1 MLRHL
6 IAKEFR
12 LLFSD
17 LHGLALLFLM
27 PAVFVLIMSF
37 ALDASFKG
45 KSPTLVYHVIVQDH
59 SSESESLLKA
69 LRETYGEPVQHRSEA
84 LAKNALERGEL
95 QALVIAESDYLDK
108 VTEGEL
114 AVSLWVAPDLSEA
127 QLLRLQGVL
136 QRHFSIALLQMMSF
150 EEDDSGLDLN
160 DSLRTQVYQTGSEQ
174 RLRPSAVQQNVP
186 AWLLF
191 AMFFITVPLSN
202 TLLEER
208 AQGTLSR
215 LRSMGVKKWQLL
227 LGKIVP
233 YFVIN
238 LLQAAVLLALG
249 RYLMPVLGGEALTIS
264 GSIWALLLMIASAS
278 LAAISYAMLVA
289 GLARTTEQATLV
301 TGVCNL
307 IMAALGGIM
316 VPRFVMP
323 PTMQQVSDL
332 SPMSWGLQGFLD
344 VILRSATVIDVLP
357 EAGMLLAFGFVLGAI
372 VLVLKDE

>member
-6 IAKEFR
+6 IRKEFR

-17 LHGLALLFLM
+17 LHGLALLFIM
-27 PAVFVLIMSF
+27 PAMFVLIMSF

-45 KSPTLVYHVIVQDH
+45 KSPTLFYQVVVAEQSAAADALQ
-59 SSESESLLKA
+59 EALKD
-69 LRETYGEPVQHRSEA
+69 TYGDPEQYPDTEA
-84 LAKNALERGEL
+84 AQRALGRGEL
-95 QALVIAESDYLDK
+95 QALVITESDYLEK
-108 VTEGEL
+108 LSSGEK
-114 AVSLWVAPDLSEA
+114 AATLWVAPDLSEA
-127 QLLRLQGVL
+127 QLLRLQGIL
-136 QRHFSIALLQMMSF
+136 QQHFSLALVQMMTYGGKDGALDFDQSLTTKVF
-150 EEDDSGLDLN
+150 QSGD
-160 DSLRTQVYQTGSEQ
+160 TQLS
-174 RLRPSAVQQNVP
+174 RPSAVQQSVP

-215 LRSMGVKKWQLL
+215 LRSLGVRKWQLL
-227 LGKIVP
+227 LGKVVP
-233 YFVIN
+233 YFVVN
-238 LLQAAVLLALG
+238 CLQAAVLLALG
-249 RYLMPVLGGEALTIS
+249 RYLMPALGGEALTIS
-264 GSIWALLLMIASAS
+264 GSIWALLLIAASAS

-289 GLARTTEQATLV
+289 NLARTTEQATLV

-307 IMAALGGIM
+307 IMAALGGVM

-323 PTMQQVSDL
+323 PAMQQLSDL

-344 VILRSATVIDVLP
+344 VILRAATVRDVLP
-357 EAGMLLAFGFVLGAI
+357 EAGLLLGFSLVLGAI

>member
-6 IAKEFR
+6 IRKEFR

-17 LHGLALLFLM
+17 LHGLALLFIM
-27 PAVFVLIMSF
+27 PAMFVLIMSF

-45 KSPTLVYHVIVQDH
+45 KSPTLFYQVVVAEQSAAADALQ
-59 SSESESLLKA
+59 EALKD
-69 LRETYGEPVQHRSEA
+69 TYGDPEQYPDTEA
-84 LAKNALERGEL
+84 AQRALGRGEL
-95 QALVIAESDYLDK
+95 QALVITESDYLEK
-108 VTEGEL
+108 LSSGEK
-114 AVSLWVAPDLSEA
+114 AATLWVAPDLSEA
-127 QLLRLQGVL
+127 QLLRLQGIL
-136 QRHFSIALLQMMSF
+136 QQHFSLALVQMMTYGGEGSALDF
-150 EEDDSGLDLN
+150 DQSLTTKVFQSGD
-160 DSLRTQVYQTGSEQ
+160 TQLS
-174 RLRPSAVQQNVP
+174 RPSAVQQSVP

-215 LRSMGVKKWQLL
+215 LRSLGVRKWQLL
-227 LGKIVP
+227 LGKVVP
-233 YFVIN
+233 YFVVN
-238 LLQAAVLLALG
+238 CLQAAVLLALG
-249 RYLMPVLGGEALTIS
+249 RYLMPALGGEALTIS
-264 GSIWALLLMIASAS
+264 GSIWALLLVAASAS

-289 GLARTTEQATLV
+289 NLARTTEQATLV

-307 IMAALGGIM
+307 IMAALGGVM

-323 PTMQQVSDL
+323 PAMQQLSDL

-344 VILRSATVIDVLP
+344 VILRAATVRDVLP
-357 EAGMLLAFGFVLGAI
+357 EAGLLLGFSLVLGAI